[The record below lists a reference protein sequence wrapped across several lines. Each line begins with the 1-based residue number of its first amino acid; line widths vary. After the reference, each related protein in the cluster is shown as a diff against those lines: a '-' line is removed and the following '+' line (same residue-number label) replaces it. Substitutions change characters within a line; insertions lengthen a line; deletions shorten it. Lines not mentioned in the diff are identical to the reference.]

1 MLPFPAEEDNEDAKE
16 PFLSAIFPLAVLF
29 FPAVVSFATTRAVRE
44 TFLAAQELQH
54 TTGVVNVEVPVRVFD
69 GERFVDNLTLDDF
82 MVYENGK
89 RQPVAALYLVRKAEI
104 QKEEAAG
111 AATAKPVPKTRRN
124 FVLLFEV
131 NDFMPKLDDAVDY
144 FFDKVFLTDDIVT
157 VATSR
162 GTYHLKPEMLASASR
177 PEIAKQLKSRLRKD
191 IIDGSFEY
199 KSILRDIRDLQD
211 KFDIDA
217 DLKEQ
222 MLVDHVRRLRDRI
235 DLDESRLRQFAA
247 ALKAQEGQKY
257 VFLFYQRER
266 IVLPPLSDF
275 ASTELYKS
283 LNFNP
288 QDVEHLFAD
297 ASLTVHFI
305 YLTQSTA
312 SSLGIQDQRRDD
324 SLRAQDLTA
333 NIYAAFREMAQASGG
348 LTEATGNPLASFQKA
363 VTASENYYLLYYVP
377 KDYQADGKFKEIKVI
392 IKGKSYRV
400 TNRAGYFAN

>member
-1 MLPFPAEEDNEDAKE
+1 MRKSLSFPTL
-16 PFLSAIFPLAVLF
+16 FLSTVLLIL
-29 FPAVVSFATTRAVRE
+29 AVVSSGTTRALRE
-44 TFLAAQELQH
+44 RSLAAQELQH

-69 GERFVDNLTLDDF
+69 GNKFVDNLTLDDF
-82 MVYENGK
+82 SVYENGK
-89 RQPVAALYLVRKAEI
+89 RQSIAALYLVHKTEI

-124 FVLLFEV
+124 IVLLFEV
-131 NDFMPKLDDAVDY
+131 NDPMPKLDDALDY
-144 FFDKVFLTDDIVT
+144 FFDKVFLADDTVT
-157 VATSR
+157 VVTPR
-162 GTYHLKPEMLASASR
+162 GTYHLKPETLAKASR
-177 PEIAKQLKSRLRKD
+177 PEIAKQLKARLRKD
-191 IIDGSFEY
+191 IIDGSLEY
-199 KSILRDIRDLQD
+199 KHILRDIHDLLD
-211 KFDIDA
+211 KFDVDA

-222 MLVDHVRRLRDRI
+222 MLLDYVRQLRDRTS
-235 DLDESRLRQFAA
+235 LDESRLRQFAA
-247 ALKAQEGQKY
+247 ALKAQEGQKV

-305 YLTQSTA
+305 YLTQSTV

-324 SLRAQDLTA
+324 SVSAQDVTA
-333 NIYAAFREMAQASGG
+333 SVYAAFREMAQASGG

-377 KDYQADGKFKEIKVI
+377 KDFQADGKFKEIKVV

>member
-1 MLPFPAEEDNEDAKE
+1 MMKMRKG
-16 PFLSAIFPLAVLF
+16 LF
-29 FPAVVSFATTRAVRE
+29 FPILLLAAALFFLAVVSSGTSRVLRE
-44 TFLAAQELQH
+44 ALPASQALQH

-69 GERFVDNLTLDDF
+69 GDKFVDNLTLDDF
-82 MVYENGK
+82 LVYENGK
-89 RQPVAALYLVRKAEI
+89 RQSVAALYLVRKTEI
-104 QKEEAAG
+104 QKEESAG
-111 AATAKPVPKTRRN
+111 AATTKPVPKTRRN
-124 FVLLFEV
+124 IVLLFEV
-131 NDFMPKLDDAVDY
+131 NDPMPKLDEAVDY
-144 FFDKVFLTDDIVT
+144 FFDKVFLADDRVA
-157 VATSR
+157 VATPH
-162 GTYHLKPEMLASASR
+162 GTYHLKPETVASASR

-191 IIDGSFEY
+191 IIDGSSEY
-199 KSILRDIRDLQD
+199 KQILRDIRDLQD

-222 MLVDHVRRLRDRI
+222 MLMDYVRRLRDRI
-235 DLDESRLRQFAA
+235 SLDESRLRQFAA
-247 ALKAQEGQKY
+247 ALKTQEGQKY

-305 YLTQSTA
+305 YLTQSTTG
-312 SSLGIQDQRRDD
+312 SLGIQDSRRDD
-324 SLRAQDLTA
+324 TLRAQDITA
-333 NIYAAFREMAQASGG
+333 NVYAAFREMAQASGG

-363 VTASENYYLLYYVP
+363 VMASENYYLLYYVP
-377 KDYQADGKFKEIKVI
+377 KDYQADGKFKEIKVM
-392 IKGKSYRV
+392 IKGRSYRV

>member
-1 MLPFPAEEDNEDAKE
+1 MRKSRFF
-16 PFLSAIFPLAVLF
+16 PFLFLPGALF
-29 FPAVVSFATTRAVRE
+29 FLAVVSSGTTRAIRE
-44 TFLAAQELQH
+44 ASPAAQELQH

-69 GERFVDNLTLDDF
+69 GEKFVDNLVLDDF
-82 MVYENGK
+82 TVYENGK
-89 RQPVAALYLVRKAEI
+89 RQPIAALYLIRKTEI

-111 AATAKPVPKTRRN
+111 AATTKPVPKTRRN
-124 FVLLFEV
+124 IVLLFEV
-131 NDFMPKLDDAVDY
+131 NDIMPKLDDALDY
-144 FFDKVFLTDDIVT
+144 FFDKVFLTDDTVT
-157 VATSR
+157 VVSPR
-162 GTYHLKPEMLASASR
+162 GTYHLKPETLARASR

-191 IIDGSFEY
+191 IIDGSLEY
-199 KSILRDIRDLQD
+199 KHILRDIHDLLD
-211 KFDIDA
+211 NFNLGADDA

-222 MLVDHVRRLRDRI
+222 MLLDYVRQLRDRI
-235 DLDESRLRQFAA
+235 SLDESKLRQFAA

-305 YLTQSTA
+305 YLTQSTT
-312 SSLGIQDQRRDD
+312 SSLGIQDARRDD
-324 SLRAQDLTA
+324 SLSAQDVTA
-333 NIYAAFREMAQASGG
+333 GVYAAFREMAQASGG
-348 LTEATGNPLASFQKA
+348 LTEATSNPLASFQKA

-377 KDYQADGKFKEIKVI
+377 KDYQADGKFKEIKVM